1 MATLT
6 ESKTIRAIHPVE
18 TIAAH
23 ARVKV
28 TRMQQI
34 TEIQYS
40 QHRNTCATIR
50 RLNKTKY
57 VVLSTGELKAYVRND
72 NRAQNLASL
81 KASLK
86 RLRRLINNNFSGEQD
101 ELFVTLTYAA
111 DVTDPKQISRDF
123 DRFIKRLR
131 RRFATFDYIKIAEP
145 QGRLKSGRAV
155 WHYHCLFKGIPYL
168 DPTDLT
174 ELWGHGYV
182 KTKAL
187 QDVDDIGR
195 YLTSYLTDIPL
206 KDLSR
211 VTDFTGNLPIV
222 TKTVNGHDKQL
233 VKRGRLQYYPSG
245 MNFYSSSWGIKAPTS
260 QYMAYDEA
268 KKSPLGKLTS
278 ATEVVIESGDF
289 HNKVITEEYNARRH

>member
-1 MATLT
+1 MT
-6 ESKTIRAIHPVE
+6 ESKTIHAIHPVE
-18 TIAAH
+18 AIAAH

-86 RLRRLINNNFSGEQD
+86 RLRRLINNNFSGEPD

-131 RRFATFDYIKIAEP
+131 RRFATFAYIKIAEP

-168 DPTDLT
+168 EPTDLA

-211 VTDFTGNLPIV
+211 ADDFTGNLPIV

-233 VKRGRLQYYPSG
+233 VKWGRLQYYPSG
-245 MNFYSSSWGIKAPTS
+245 MNFYSSSRGIKAPTS

-268 KKSPLGKLTS
+268 KKTPLGKLTS
-278 ATEVVIESGDF
+278 ASEVIIESGDF